1 MTAAVRRRLIAFVLL
16 SAVGVVYASA
26 NYLGLVDA
34 ILGRGYTVT
43 AQLQGSGGLYEGS
56 LVTYRGVQIGAVE
69 AMSPKGPG
77 ITVRLKLDDSSK
89 VPQSSPIFVHNGS
102 AVGEQYLDFEPLSDK
117 GPYLAEGDTI
127 RGGRDSLPVDEGDL
141 LVDMDRFVGSVDKN
155 NLRTVVSELGQMF
168 YNTGQP
174 LQDLIDG
181 GNQFVDEATAN
192 QDQTVRLMQRGRTVL
207 RTQQANASD
216 IKAFA
221 DGLAQVSGALRKSDG
236 DIRAILQGGP
246 GTMTQVKALLEG
258 LEPTLP
264 VLLSNLVTVNQ
275 VGAMRIDNIRQL
287 IVTYPAIIAGGFTGT
302 TPDGYGHVNLQYT
315 NDPPPCTKGYLPPS
329 QWRRGDQLSDT
340 KVYTQAH
347 CASGPPYTMRGA
359 NYHPAPK
366 GGSARVAPYD
376 PATGTV
382 VGGRHT
388 IVLDRGPASVY
399 GKDAWKWMLIGPTV
413 ER

>member
-1 MTAAVRRRLIAFVLL
+1 MTAAVRRRLVAFVTL
-16 SAVGVVYASA
+16 SAVGIVYASA
-26 NYLGLVDA
+26 NYLGLVDTV
-34 ILGRGYTVT
+34 LGRGYDVT
-43 AQLQGSGGLYEGS
+43 ARLEGSGGLYEGS
-56 LVTYRGVQIGAVE
+56 LVTYRGVQIGEVE
-69 AMSPKGPG
+69 SMSPKGPG
-77 ITVRLKLDDSSK
+77 ITVRLKLEDDAK
-89 VPQSSPIFVHNGS
+89 VPKESPVFVHNGS
-102 AVGEQYLDFEPLSDK
+102 AVGEQYLDFEPLSDD
-117 GPYLAEGDTI
+117 GPYLGDGDTI
-127 RGGRDSLPVDEGDL
+127 DGGKDSLPVDEADL
-141 LVDMDRFVGSVDKN
+141 LVDMDRFVGSVDKGD
-155 NLRTVVSELGQMF
+155 LRTVVSELGQMF

-192 QDQTVRLMQRGRTVL
+192 QDQTVRLMQRGQTVL
-207 RTQQANASD
+207 RTQQANASN
-216 IKAFA
+216 IRAFA
-221 DGLAQVSGALRKSDG
+221 DGLAQVTGTLRTSDS

-246 GTMTQVKALLEG
+246 GSMKQVKALLEG

-287 IVTYPAIIAGGFTGT
+287 IVTYPALFAGGFTGT
-302 TPDGYGHVNLQYT
+302 TPDGYGHVNLQFT

-329 QWRRGDQLSDT
+329 QWRRGDQLSDG
-340 KVYTQAH
+340 KPYLQAH
-347 CASGPPYTMRGA
+347 CASGAPYTMRGS

-376 PATGTV
+376 PSTGTV
-382 VGGRHT
+382 MDGDRR